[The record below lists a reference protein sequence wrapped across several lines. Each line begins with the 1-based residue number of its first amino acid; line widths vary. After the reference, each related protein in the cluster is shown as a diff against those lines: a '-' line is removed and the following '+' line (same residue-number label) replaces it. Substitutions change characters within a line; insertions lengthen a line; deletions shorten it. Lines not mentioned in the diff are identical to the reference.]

1 MSEANQAKQGP
12 TQGQGGAEHG
22 QAGHGQAGHE
32 QGQSDKPPISGRKA
46 VIVLVVLGVAV
57 AVLAV
62 MLMVPRLRAEKKL
75 ATDTNEMALADV
87 TVAKPQPGVPSEE
100 IVLPGNMFAY
110 VDSPIYARTDGY
122 LDKWYFDIGAHV
134 KKGQLLATIASPE
147 VDQELEQAKA
157 EVATAVANS
166 GYAKQQAQRYT
177 DLLADNAVAK
187 QDTENF
193 VTQAAST
200 NTQVQS
206 AQANV
211 QRLEQ
216 LTGFEKVYAPFDG
229 VVTARDVDTG
239 TLINAGAG
247 GTGGREMFHMDDEH
261 IMRVYVNVPQVDA
274 PSCPPGTAADLTV
287 DQYPGR
293 RFSGR
298 VVRTSS
304 AIDPASRTLLVEVDV
319 PNRDGAL
326 VPGAY
331 TEVHFKV
338 KVARETLI
346 IPVST
351 LMFRQEGLRV
361 VTVVNGDQ
369 AKLMP
374 ITIGQDDGRVVQVIQ
389 GLTADD
395 EIVQNPPDSIVD
407 GEKVRVVSPNGGGVP
422 GAPGQSESPQNSKGP
437 DGGRA

>member
-1 MSEANQAKQGP
+1 MSETQA
-12 TQGQGGAEHG
+12 TQKPG
-22 QAGHGQAGHE
+22 GHGSAPEHDE
-32 QGQSDKPPISGRKA
+32 RPPISGGKA
-46 VIVLVVLGVAV
+46 LVAVVVVLVLAAVVAIVLI
-57 AVLAV
+57 
-62 MLMVPRLRAEKKL
+62 VPRLRAEKTL
-75 ATDTNEMALADV
+75 ATKTDELALADV
-87 TVAKPQPGVPSEE
+87 LVDKPQAGAPSQE
-100 IVLPGNMFAY
+100 IILPGNMFAY

-147 VDQELEQAKA
+147 VDQQLVQAQAEL
-157 EVATAVANS
+157 ATAEANS

-177 DLLADNAVAK
+177 DLLASNAVAK

-229 VVTARDVDTG
+229 VVTARDVDIG

-261 IMRVYVNVPQVDA
+261 IMRVYVNVPQEDA
-274 PSCPPGTAADLTV
+274 PACKPGTPAQLTV
-287 DQYPGR
+287 SEYPGR
-293 RFSGR
+293 TFEGK
-298 VVRTSS
+298 VVRTAS

-331 TEVHFKV
+331 TEIHFKV
-338 KVARETLI
+338 NVPRQMMI

-361 VTVVNGDQ
+361 VTVVDGNK
-369 AKLMP
+369 AKLVP
-374 ITIGQDDGRVVQVIQ
+374 ITIGQDDGRVVQVIE
-389 GLTADD
+389 GLGPDD
-395 EIVQNPPDSIVD
+395 LVVQNPPDSIVD
-407 GEKVRVVSPNGGGVP
+407 GETVRVVKPNEGGVP
-422 GAPGQSESPQNSKGP
+422 GTQRDGEGASGAQ
-437 DGGRA
+437 GGRS